1 MLNPLLYVLSVM
13 CYWLILG
20 GIGSFILQKRP
31 QYLSFFFLLGLLGN
45 ATLFCISLLAF
56 NESVM
61 LKIPLGISGFPFC
74 FQWDA
79 LSAFFVLLLNLV
91 VLGIGLFS
99 SHYFCHEEDRS
110 KSQLCF
116 NYYLFLLSMLW
127 VFLAADAFS
136 FLVAWELMA
145 LSSYF
150 LVIGFKSG
158 EEIGRAAYLYL
169 LLAHVSALMILVSF
183 VFLLHG
189 QSEWTFTAMRHVDM
203 PVIYVQLA
211 FFFAII
217 GFGAKA
223 GLVPLHVWL
232 PEAHPAAPS
241 PISAIM
247 SGVMLKTAVYGFIR
261 ISFDLLNELNFEWGT
276 LVLAIGLLSALF
288 GVILA
293 AIQTDM
299 KRLLAYSSIENIGI
313 IFTAL
318 GLTLIFKSYNQ
329 MTLAILALSTALF
342 HCMSHA
348 IFKSLLF
355 LGTGNVLHATGER
368 NLGKLGGLIQRM
380 PWVSAFVLIGVLAIS
395 GIPPLNGFISE
406 WLLLQSFLFFPHI
419 SRPYIIMLIP
429 VAAATFALVVGLAAY
444 VMVKFYG
451 IIFLGKPRE
460 PKLHAAHDAHFL
472 EKAGLFWL
480 TIACLVFG
488 VFPLLLLRPLVHLTA
503 SLLGVSEQVL
513 FESSNWLFLVPINS
527 QQASYSPIIF
537 LLSIGI
543 LFFVVYVVVRRFY
556 HGQTRRGAAWDCGF
570 PLQTHRSQ
578 DTAEGF
584 GQPIKQIFSAFLR
597 ISRELPKAFDK
608 LAPLRFKTGLPQYK
622 TTTEDRFWYIFYLP
636 LMKATMR
643 CSEWISKLQQGK
655 ISYYLLY
662 SFLTLL
668 LLLGW
673 VQWR

>member
-1 MLNPLLYVLSVM
+1 MSNPLFFVLGVM
-13 CYWLILG
+13 CYWLLLG
-20 GIGSFILQKRP
+20 GIGSFVLQKRP
-31 QYLSFFFLLGLLGN
+31 QYLSLFFLLGLLGN
-45 ATLFCISLLAF
+45 LALFCISLLAF
-56 NESVM
+56 NESFT
-61 LKIPLGISGFPFC
+61 LKIPWGITGFPFC

-79 LSAFFVLLLNLV
+79 LSAFFVLLLNLTV
-91 VLGIGLFS
+91 FGIGFFS
-99 SHYFCHEEDRS
+99 SHYFCHEVDRS

-116 NYYLFLLSMLW
+116 NYYLFLMSMVW

-169 LLAHVSALMILVSF
+169 LLAHVSALLILVSF
-183 VFLLHG
+183 IFMLHG
-189 QSEWTFTAMRHVDM
+189 QSEWTFAAMHHANI
-203 PVIYVQLA
+203 PALNVQLA
-211 FFFAII
+211 FFFAFI

-223 GLVPLHVWL
+223 GLLPLHVWL

-241 PISAIM
+241 PVSAIM

-261 ISFDLLNELNFEWGT
+261 IGFDLLEGLDFEWSI
-276 LVLAIGLLSALF
+276 LVLVVGILSALL

-293 AIQTDM
+293 AVQTDM

-313 IFTAL
+313 IFIAL
-318 GLTLIFKSYNQ
+318 GLALLSKSYGQ
-329 MTLAILALSTALF
+329 TTLAILALSTALF
-342 HCMSHA
+342 HCISHA
-348 IFKSLLF
+348 LFKSILF
-355 LGTGNVLHATGER
+355 LGTGSVLHATGER

-406 WLLLQSFLFFPHI
+406 WLLLQSFLFFPQI
-419 SRPYIIMLIP
+419 PKPYIMMLVP
-429 VAAATFALVVGLAAY
+429 VAAAIFALVVGLSAY

-460 PKLHAAHDAHFL
+460 TKLTTAHDAHFL
-472 EKAGLFWL
+472 EKIGLFWL
-480 TIACLVFG
+480 TTACLLFG
-488 VFPLLLLRPLVHLTA
+488 IFPLLLLRPLVLLTS
-503 SLLGVSEQVL
+503 SLLGISDVVL
-513 FESSNWLFLVPINS
+513 FERSSWLFLVPINS
-527 QQASYSPIIF
+527 HQASYSPIIF

-543 LFFVVYVVVRRFY
+543 LFFVVYVIVRRFY
-556 HGQTRRGAAWDCGF
+556 FGHIRRGVAWDCGF
-570 PLQTHRSQ
+570 PAQTPRMQ

-584 GQPIKQIFSAFLR
+584 GQPIKQIFSAFLS
-597 ISRELPKAFDK
+597 IHRELPQPFDK
-608 LAPLRFKTGLPQYK
+608 LPKYK
-622 TTTEDRFWYIFYLP
+622 TTTEDRFWYIVYLP
-636 LMKATMR
+636 LMHITKLT
-643 CSEWISKLQQGK
+643 SEWISKLQQGK

-673 VQWR
+673 AQWQH

>member
-1 MLNPLLYVLSVM
+1 MLNPLFFVISVM
-13 CYWLILG
+13 CYWILLG
-20 GIGSFILQKRP
+20 GIGCLILQKKPRT
-31 QYLSFFFLLGLLGN
+31 LSFFFLLGLIGN
-45 ATLFCISLLAF
+45 GVLFYISITAF
-56 NESVM
+56 NTSVI
-61 LKIPLGISGFPFC
+61 LKIPLGITGYPFC

-79 LSAFFVLLLNLV
+79 LSAFFVLLLNLAV
-91 VLGIGLFS
+91 IGISLFS
-99 SHYFCHEEDRS
+99 SHYFCHEIDRS

-116 NYYLFLLSMLW
+116 NYHLFLTSIIW

-158 EEIGRAAYLYL
+158 EEIERAAYLYL

-183 VFLLHG
+183 AFMLYG
-189 QSEWTFTAMRHVDM
+189 QSEWTFAAMRHASI
-203 PVIYVQLA
+203 PVIYLQLS
-211 FFFAII
+211 FFFAFI

-241 PISAIM
+241 PVSAIM

-261 ISFDLLNELNFEWGT
+261 ISFDLLNVLNLTWST
-276 LVLAIGLLSALF
+276 ILIAIGLLSALF

-293 AIQTDM
+293 AVQTDM

-313 IFTAL
+313 IFSAL
-318 GLTLIFKSYNQ
+318 GLALLFKYYNHTL
-329 MTLAILALSTALF
+329 LASLALSAALF

-348 IFKSLLF
+348 LFKSLLF

-368 NLGKLGGLIQRM
+368 NLGKLGGLIRRM
-380 PWVSAFVLIGVLAIS
+380 PWVSAFILIGILAIS
-395 GIPPLNGFISE
+395 GVPPLNGFISE
-406 WLLLQSFLFFPHI
+406 WLLLQSFLFFPPI
-419 SRPYIIMLIP
+419 PERYIMMLVP
-429 VAAATFALVVGLAAY
+429 VAAATFVLVVGLAAY

-460 PKLHAAHDAHFL
+460 PKLVTAHDAHFL
-472 EKAGLFWL
+472 EKVGLFWL
-480 TIACLVFG
+480 TSICILFG
-488 VFPLLLLRPLVHLTA
+488 VFPLLLLRPLIHLTA
-503 SLLGVSEQVL
+503 SLLGVSEISL
-513 FESSNWLFLVPINS
+513 FEHSSWLFLIPMNAHK
-527 QQASYSPIIF
+527 ASYSPIIF
-537 LLSIGI
+537 LFSIVI
-543 LFFVVYVVVRRFY
+543 LFFVLYIGVRRLY
-556 HGQTRRGAAWDCGF
+556 HGHTRRGAAWDCGF
-570 PLQTHRSQ
+570 SAQTPRMQ

-584 GQPIKQIFSAFLR
+584 GQPIKQIFSVFLR
-597 ISRELPKAFDK
+597 IHRELPKPFDK
-608 LAPLRFKTGLPQYK
+608 LPQYK
-622 TTTEDRFWYIFYLP
+622 TTTEDRFWYIVYQP
-636 LMKATMR
+636 LKHATKR
-643 CSEWISKLQQGK
+643 SSEWISKLQQGK

>member
-1 MLNPLLYVLSVM
+1 MLNPLSCVLSVM

-20 GIGSFILQKRP
+20 GVGSFILQKRP
-31 QYLSFFFLLGLLGN
+31 QCLSVLFLLGLLGN
-45 ATLFCISLLAF
+45 AILFYISLLAF
-56 NESVM
+56 NESVT

-116 NYYLFLLSMLW
+116 NYYLFLLSMVW

-158 EEIGRAAYLYL
+158 DETGQAAYLYL
-169 LLAHVSALMILVSF
+169 LLAHVSGLMILVSF
-183 VFLLHG
+183 IFLLHG
-189 QSEWTFTAMRHVDM
+189 QSEWTFAAMRHTDI
-203 PVIYVQLA
+203 PASYVQLA
-211 FFFAII
+211 FLFATI

-261 ISFDLLNELNFEWGT
+261 ISFDLLNELNFEWST
-276 LVLAIGLLSALF
+276 LILAVGLLSALF

-293 AIQTDM
+293 AVQTDM

-318 GLTLIFKSYNQ
+318 GLALLFKSYNQ
-329 MTLAILALSTALF
+329 MTLAILAFSTALF

-395 GIPPLNGFISE
+395 GLPPLNGFISE

-419 SRPYIIMLIP
+419 PQPYIIMLIP
-429 VAAATFALVVGLAAY
+429 VAAAIFALVVGLSAY

-460 PKLHAAHDAHFL
+460 PKLSVAHDAHFL

-480 TIACLVFG
+480 TAACLVFG
-488 VFPLLLLRPLVHLTA
+488 VFPLLLLRPLVDLTA
-503 SLLGVSEQVL
+503 ALLGVSERVL
-513 FESSNWLFLVPINS
+513 FESSNYLFLVPINS
-527 QQASYSPIIF
+527 RQASYSPIIF
-537 LLSIGI
+537 LFSISI

-556 HGQTRRGAAWDCGF
+556 HGKTRRGAAWDCGF
-570 PLQTHRSQ
+570 PLQTPRMQ

-597 ISRELPKAFDK
+597 IYRELPKAFDK
-608 LAPLRFKTGLPQYK
+608 LPQYK
-622 TTTEDRFWYIFYLP
+622 TTTEDRFWTIFYLP

-643 CSEWISKLQQGK
+643 YSTWISKLQQGK

>member
-1 MLNPLLYVLSVM
+1 MVFIMFNPLFLVCGVLA
-13 CYWLILG
+13 YWLLLG
-20 GIGSFILQKRP
+20 GIGCFILQKRP

-45 ATLFCISLLAF
+45 AALFFMSLLAF
-56 NESVM
+56 DESVV

-74 FQWDA
+74 FRWDG

-91 VLGIGLFS
+91 VLGIGFFS
-99 SHYFCHEEDRS
+99 SHYFCHEIDRS

-116 NYYLFLLSMLW
+116 NYHLFLASMIW
-127 VFLAADAFS
+127 IFVAADAFS
-136 FLVAWELMA
+136 FLMAWELMA
-145 LSSYF
+145 ISSYF

-158 EEIGRAAYLYL
+158 KEIERAAYLYL
-169 LLAHVSALMILVSF
+169 LLAHVSGLLILVSF
-183 VFLLHG
+183 VLMLHG
-189 QSEWTFTAMRHVDM
+189 QSEWTFAAMQHTNSSSLY
-203 PVIYVQLA
+203 IQLA
-211 FFFAII
+211 FFFAFI

-241 PISAIM
+241 PVSAIM

-261 ISFDLLNELNFEWGT
+261 ISFDLLNGLDLVWGV
-276 LVLAIGLLSALF
+276 LVIAVGLLSALL

-293 AIQTDM
+293 AVQIDM

-313 IFTAL
+313 IFIAL
-318 GLTLIFKSYNQ
+318 GLALLFNAYQQTTF
-329 MTLAILALSTALF
+329 AILALSTALF

-368 NLGKLGGLIQRM
+368 NLGKLGGLIHRM
-380 PWVSAFVLIGVLAIS
+380 PWVSACVLVGILAIS
-395 GIPPLNGFISE
+395 GIPPFNGFVSE

-419 SRPYIIMLIP
+419 PQPYIIMLIP
-429 VAAATFALVVGLAAY
+429 VAAAIFALVIGLSAY

-460 PKLHAAHDAHFL
+460 MKLAVAHDAHFL
-472 EKAGLFWL
+472 EKVGLCWL
-480 TIACLVFG
+480 TSACLLFG
-488 VFPLLLLRPLVHLTA
+488 IFPLLLLRPLLHLTA
-503 SLLGVSEQVL
+503 SLLGVSNIVL
-513 FESSNWLFLVPINS
+513 FENSNWLFLVPMNT

-537 LLSIGI
+537 LLCIGS
-543 LFFVVYVVVRRFY
+543 LCFVVYAIVRRLY
-556 HGQTRRGAAWDCGF
+556 HSQTRRGAAWDCGF
-570 PLQTHRSQ
+570 PAQTPRMQ

-597 ISRELPKAFDK
+597 IRRELPKPFDNQ
-608 LAPLRFKTGLPQYK
+608 PQYK
-622 TTTEDRFWYIFYLP
+622 TTTEDRIWYILYQPVLQ
-636 LMKATMR
+636 ATIR
-643 CSEWISKLQQGK
+643 CSEWVSKLQQGK

-668 LLLGW
+668 ILLGW